1 MDGDTHDVRTPMGK
15 DDLRI
20 RLRGADLVNSPRLRS
35 REATSGG
42 GEEVPP
48 QGEVKVWDFRLML
61 EVLPDQDEVFDAL
74 YEAGCDDGSFGWV
87 DGVAHVDFDREAQTF
102 TQAVTSAIRDV
113 ESVPPVRVL
122 EIEADDLLTM
132 ADIARRLGRTRES
145 VRLLVQGKRG
155 KGGFPEPEFGTGKWR
170 FWRWSALLGWLDDV
184 PEAELERARV
194 TDAVNAALELRRR
207 KALLPRADR
216 KVIQALSA

>member
-1 MDGDTHDVRTPMGK
+1 MWIEQPGAHLVHPQGARTRPET
-15 DDLRI
+15 
-20 RLRGADLVNSPRLRS
+20 A
-35 REATSGG
+35 EG
-42 GEEVPP
+42 GEEVPARKRI
-48 QGEVKVWDFRLML
+48 KVWEFTLML
-61 EVLPDQDEVFDAL
+61 DNLPDDPETFDAL
-74 YEAGCDDGSFGWV
+74 YEAGCGDGTFGWV
-87 DGVAHVDFDREAQTF
+87 DDVASVDFDREAQTF
-102 TQAVTSAIRDV
+102 LEAVTSAIRDV

-122 EIEADDLLTM
+122 EVEADDLLTM

-170 FWRWSALLGWLDDV
+170 FWRWSAVLGWLDDV

-207 KALLPRADR
+207 KAVLPRADR

>member
-1 MDGDTHDVRTPMGK
+1 MP
-15 DDLRI
+15 
-20 RLRGADLVNSPRLRS
+20 PRKRM
-35 REATSGG
+35 T
-42 GEEVPP
+42 
-48 QGEVKVWDFRLML
+48 VWEFTLML
-61 EVLPDQDEVFDAL
+61 EHLPDDQETFDAL
-74 YEAGCDDGSFGWV
+74 YEAGCGDGTFGWV
-87 DGVAHVDFDREAQTF
+87 DDVASVDFDREAPTF
-102 TQAVTSAIRDV
+102 LEAVTTAIRDV

-122 EIEADDLLTM
+122 EIETDDLLTM

-170 FWRWSALLGWLDDV
+170 FWRWSAVLGWLDDV

-216 KVIQALSA
+216 KIIQALSA